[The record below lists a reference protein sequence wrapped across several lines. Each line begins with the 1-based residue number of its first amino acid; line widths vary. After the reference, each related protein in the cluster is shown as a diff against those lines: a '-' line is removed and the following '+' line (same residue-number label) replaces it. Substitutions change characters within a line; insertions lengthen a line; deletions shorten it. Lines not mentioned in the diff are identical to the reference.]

1 MRKGLKPAITGVAVA
16 VAAFGLAEWHVLAP
30 GTPKAAAGSTIVLG
44 DAYRGDTVFQQ
55 NCAVCHGAGG
65 KGGSAG
71 PRLAG
76 ATLTVARVKAQIDA
90 GGGAMPPRIVS
101 GRDEQ
106 DVLAYVAGIVGQ

>member
-1 MRKGLKPAITGVAVA
+1 MRRGLKPAVAAA
-16 VAAFGLAEWHVLAP
+16 VVSLGAFGLAKWHVLAP
-30 GTPKAAAGSTIVLG
+30 GTPKAAAGSTTVLG
-44 DAYRGDTVFQQ
+44 DGYRGETVFQQ

-65 KGGSAG
+65 KGGSVG

-76 ATLTVARVKAQIDA
+76 ARLTVARVKAQIDA

-106 DVLAYVAGIVGQ
+106 DVLAYLAGIVGQ